1 VGPVGGAAPVCSV
14 EPEDSA
20 APGTRCHGG
29 GSAAAGG
36 SGWPLISPVGSE
48 LAADRPLTDSS
59 DSPTDAHS
67 PADAGSLTAGSLAA
81 DSLADQVSLAA
92 GSLTAGSL
100 AADSLPAA
108 SRPAASLGAGS
119 LTAGAV
125 GGTGWVGGSTGAP
138 GEPSDGDGCPLPL
151 LGPQASSERRSV
163 SAWASVPRALL
174 PLAMPSAAVP
184 VASAAAASAA
194 AVRVQSWGS
203 VGLVTSCL
211 ALPQCTRR
219 RFRP

>member
-1 VGPVGGAAPVCSV
+1 V
-14 EPEDSA
+14 EPEDSV

-67 PADAGSLTAGSLAA
+67 PADAGSLAA

-92 GSLTAGSL
+92 VSLTAGSL
-100 AADSLPAA
+100 AAASLPAA
-108 SRPAASLGAGS
+108 SLPAASLGAGS

-125 GGTGWVGGSTGAP
+125 GGTGCVGGSTGAP